1 MLDSESVRA
10 TDVVGEMLRMDKL
23 TGRSAIVTGGASGI
37 GRACAIRLAR
47 EGAGIV
53 IGDIRD
59 ERAAETAGLVR
70 AAGGTAIAVHV
81 GDPHV
86 LDH

>member
-1 MLDSESVRA
+1 M
-10 TDVVGEMLRMDKL
+10 
-23 TGRSAIVTGGASGI
+23 
-37 GRACAIRLAR
+37 
-47 EGAGIV
+47 